1 MHLLSDPGTFPPTP
15 PPSVSD
21 LDAIAEHDWAA
32 FDAVDEMINHW
43 DRPGWSDSTRAYYWM
58 ITVPPE
64 APLVSQAQ
72 DCQQQLSHLG
82 FDEIAEDGLHLT
94 LARVGLV
101 GEVNSGQLDHLVST
115 ATESLPAA
123 FSLVAVPLTASRGA
137 LRYSVGP
144 WNPVLEL
151 HAALSLAGLQIGLP
165 PRKPTGL
172 LRPHIGIAY
181 SNRRRSSDPVR
192 EALVPLRQMPP
203 VSLTISDVHL
213 VELRRERRAYQWRVV
228 HTLPLRPQLR

>member
-1 MHLLSDPGTFPPTP
+1 
-15 PPSVSD
+15 
-21 LDAIAEHDWAA
+21 
-32 FDAVDEMINHW
+32 
-43 DRPGWSDSTRAYYWM
+43 M
-58 ITVPPE
+58 ITIPPE

-72 DCQQQLSHLG
+72 DCQRQLSHLG
-82 FDEIAEDGLHLT
+82 FDEITEDGLHLTLT

-101 GEVNSGQLDHLVST
+101 GEVPSGRLDHLASVV
-115 ATESLPAA
+115 AGSLPAA

-151 HAALSLAGLQIGLP
+151 HAALSLAGAQNGLP

-181 SNRRRSSDPVR
+181 SNRRRPSSPVR
-192 EALVPLRQMPP
+192 EALKPLRKMPP
-203 VSLTISDVHL
+203 ISVAISNVHL
-213 VELRRERRAYQWRVV
+213 VELRRERRTYKWRVV
-228 HTLPLRPQLR
+228 HTVPLRPQPQ